1 MARKR
6 RFQNDDNAFEMLSK
20 MYRYIKE
27 QRQRRMEIP
36 TDPKEIHR
44 RADEI
49 RARLK
54 AERERQKEIDR
65 INEDLRLIEFDL
77 TVRKSIPK
85 REPPIRKG
93 IKVLCRTLK
102 SRL

>member
-1 MARKR
+1 
-6 RFQNDDNAFEMLSK
+6 
-20 MYRYIKE
+20 
-27 QRQRRMEIP
+27 MEIP

-93 IKVLCRTLK
+93 IKVICRTLK

>member
-1 MARKR
+1 MVRRQTRKNEDIIQLSR
-6 RFQNDDNAFEMLSK
+6 RI
-20 MYRYIKE
+20 YRFVKE

-54 AERERQKEIDR
+54 AERERQREIDR

-77 TVRKSIPK
+77 TVRKARPK
-85 REPPIRKG
+85 REPPLRKG
-93 IKVLCRTLK
+93 IIILCRTLK